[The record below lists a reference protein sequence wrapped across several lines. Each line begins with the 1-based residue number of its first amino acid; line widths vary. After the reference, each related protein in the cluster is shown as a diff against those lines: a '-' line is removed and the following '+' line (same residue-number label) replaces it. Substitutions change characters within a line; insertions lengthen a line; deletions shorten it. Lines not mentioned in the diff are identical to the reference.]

1 MPLTSKIAR
10 VHCITYDIENGMSH
24 LEQVKMLLD
33 AGADWIQLRIKNKP
47 TSYIAEMATVL
58 VPVCNRYNARLIIND
73 NVEAAQKS
81 EAHGVHLGLGDMS
94 VQKAREFLGQDAII
108 GGTANTI
115 SDIEQ
120 RVREGVDYIGVGPFR
135 FTQTKKN
142 LSPIVEKQSWS
153 SLVKAAQGV
162 PVIAIGGLNVNDV
175 QFLKESGVWGVAV
188 SSLLYQNESLK
199 ETLKE
204 LQIATGE

>member
-1 MPLTSKIAR
+1 MLSSSKIAR
-10 VHCITYDIENGMSH
+10 VHCITYDIENAMSH
-24 LEQVKMLLD
+24 LEQVKKLLD
-33 AGADWIQLRIKNKP
+33 DGADWIQLRIKNKS
-47 TSYIAEMATVL
+47 TAEITEIARVL
-58 VPVCNRYNARLIIND
+58 VPLCNTYNARLVIND
-73 NVEAAQKS
+73 NVEAVQKS
-81 EAHGVHLGLGDMS
+81 GAHGVHLGLGDMS
-94 VQKAREFLGQDAII
+94 VQKAREILGQDAII

-142 LSPIVEKQSWS
+142 LSPIIEKKHWPA
-153 SLVKAAQGV
+153 LVKAAKGV
-162 PVIAIGGLNVNDV
+162 PVIAIGGLIMSDIE
-175 QFLKESGVWGVAV
+175 FLKESGVWGVAV
-188 SSLLYQNESLK
+188 SSLLYQNDS